1 MLDRSRLGSTTTVHP
16 TVRHQRGDDK
26 CATEAKTAIRLPKEG
41 TTIGTRNVRSLHACG
56 KVQKLIHELK
66 RNRWDTLAL
75 AGVQW
80 TGFGETTMDAG
91 HKIRYSGDDW
101 KHQKVLTLSVQKEV
115 VGSVI
120 ISTPVS
126 SSLSPCGSLRDQT
139 TSQSFRSMHQSQTTK
154 MRRSNSS
161 TSSLIA
167 SYQRLLRKIY
177 L

>member
-1 MLDRSRLGSTTTVHP
+1 MCYWSENN
-16 TVRHQRGDDK
+16 HQTAKRGNN
-26 CATEAKTAIRLPKEG
+26 ISG
-41 TTIGTRNVRSLHACG
+41 INSHSLQACG
-56 KVQKLIHELK
+56 KAQELIHELK
-66 RNRWDTLAL
+66 CNRWDTLAL

-101 KHQKVLTLSVQKEV
+101 KHQKGLTLSVQKEV
-115 VGSVI
+115 VDSVI

-139 TSQSFRSMHQSQTTK
+139 TPQSFRSMHQSQTTK

-167 SYQRLLRKIY
+167 S
-177 L
+177 